1 MEGEV
6 IDIFQEKSGRCY
18 LSKIALK
25 DYVTGLP
32 ENYKD
37 YDVQREI
44 VKNTYLDDLITTVLD
59 KNHIPHIVLI
69 VDDGDYSVRK
79 NKITVSYFKILDGL
93 QRTYRLKTILDTLYL
108 FKKEI
113 DNSKNIFDL
122 TRLDISKQYK
132 DRLEKINSNSS
143 ILYKIIEHFKNL
155 KDIIKEYESIL
166 AISHWFEVWTGLT
179 PEAEVTKM
187 LILNAGHKPV
197 KTKHQIELLF
207 INIIPVVKKINFP
220 EFTLLREKEVTS
232 LKFSKDRSLGEF
244 HFSTLITSIL
254 SLSQGK
260 PLTSNVDLI
269 QKTQG
274 DYFEDSIF
282 EEFLSFKFLKQFIDT
297 ILSIDKSLSDEY
309 KKDRIGLR
317 WMGRETSLVGMFAA
331 AGRLVTEKNLTPSTA
346 ILMLKTTILKKPSLL
361 ALYEFEKERN
371 SLDLAK
377 INIGNINKK
386 AVYNGIYEILQ
397 GKSNKINWSN
407 YFKGNA

>member
-166 AISHWFEVWTGLT
+166 AISHWFKVWT
-179 PEAEVTKM
+179 
-187 LILNAGHKPV
+187 
-197 KTKHQIELLF
+197 
-207 INIIPVVKKINFP
+207 
-220 EFTLLREKEVTS
+220 
-232 LKFSKDRSLGEF
+232 
-244 HFSTLITSIL
+244 
-254 SLSQGK
+254 
-260 PLTSNVDLI
+260 
-269 QKTQG
+269 
-274 DYFEDSIF
+274 
-282 EEFLSFKFLKQFIDT
+282 
-297 ILSIDKSLSDEY
+297 
-309 KKDRIGLR
+309 
-317 WMGRETSLVGMFAA
+317 
-331 AGRLVTEKNLTPSTA
+331 
-346 ILMLKTTILKKPSLL
+346 
-361 ALYEFEKERN
+361 
-371 SLDLAK
+371 
-377 INIGNINKK
+377 
-386 AVYNGIYEILQ
+386 
-397 GKSNKINWSN
+397 
-407 YFKGNA
+407 